1 MCIFEETNKQK
12 DMETLQKIQQ
22 VATKQ
27 EMYTINVAVRTVI
40 DEYENQGFENWQ
52 PITEFMESEEVK
64 LINDIQR
71 RTYDEFGGAGMV
83 MRDVI
88 ITTCGFI
95 ESLKR

>member
-1 MCIFEETNKQK
+1 
-12 DMETLQKIQQ
+12 METLQKIQQ
-22 VATKQ
+22 VATKT
-27 EMYTINVAVRTVI
+27 EMYIINVAVRTVI

-71 RTYDEFGGAGMV
+71 RTYDEFGGDGMV

-95 ESLKR
+95 ESLKK